1 MAQAG
6 LWEPDSSWPALK
18 IIRIVASGGIRRPYG
33 VVWLDV
39 PERSGGI
46 GTRPRMRYRA
56 AAPGRLASL
65 PVPTFC
71 YTVSDLL

>member
-39 PERSGGI
+39 PGEIRRHWYASED
-46 GTRPRMRYRA
+46 A
-56 AAPGRLASL
+56 LPGRRSWPAGELDGAY
-65 PVPTFC
+65 V
-71 YTVSDLL
+71 LLHRV